1 VTFSELSGST
11 GVFAF
16 NGRALALFTSAK
28 DRLGPSK
35 DQRLSRKFA
44 ARSNARTSAALP
56 PVARKN
62 RPYKGLALK

>member
-44 ARSNARTSAALP
+44 TLSYARISAALP
-56 PVARKN
+56 SVARKN
-62 RPYKGLALK
+62 RPV